1 MFRKQLGDALSKDFP
16 AMTALAVGSLD
27 SRSLWAV
34 TDQCWRLTR
43 ALWVWK
49 DSQGPQLP
57 SRQAYARAT
66 TDLQTSLPGRYT
78 KEEDHQ
84 LDKVLKAP
92 GATRVLQEVAIRFAQ
107 LTERC
112 SNHERCSIAL
122 RIVPI
127 LQSRLLEIGAQVSAG
142 AKTQF

>member
-1 MFRKQLGDALSKDFP
+1 MSTTASVTASTHNTFDWKNAPPSPEELMFRKQLGDALSKDFP

-92 GATRVLQEVAIRFAQ
+92 GATRVLQEVA
-107 LTERC
+107 
-112 SNHERCSIAL
+112 S
-122 RIVPI
+122 
-127 LQSRLLEIGAQVSAG
+127 
-142 AKTQF
+142 